1 MNYTKIYNN
10 IIERAKLRQT
20 TNQLTSYKEIHHIV
34 PKSMGGKDDKSNL
47 VELTLKEHFLCH
59 KLLIQIYKNNKSLV
73 YALWMMAN
81 TRNNVNNI
89 NKYNISAKE
98 YERLR
103 ILYIKSKCGTKLNSV
118 QKQFIS
124 ESTQNGMLIPEIRQK
139 CSKNKGSKWYYN
151 KETLKTYKWK
161 QGDIIPDMKIYHWG
175 RPMMSAEQKQK
186 LSKTQRNK
194 INNND
199 VEYYIIPNSYNN
211 INNNKTDCIIYI
223 NEYKDYTNKYNKINI
238 PDNWIK
244 INKKTTKQHS
254 IRKQLYKILVQND
267 NYIKY
272 CYRTS
277 IDNNNYNKKLQK
289 YFWVDPII
297 YKILSEHICNYT
309 DWTDNTKIINILN
322 NYL

>member
-10 IIERAKLRQT
+10 IIEKAKLRQIV
-20 TNQLTSYKEIHHIV
+20 NPLTSYKETHHIV
-34 PKSMGGKDDKSNL
+34 PKSVGGKDDKSNL

-59 KLLIQIYKNNKSLV
+59 KLLIQIYKNNKSLI

-81 TRNNVNNI
+81 TRNSGKNY

-98 YERLR
+98 YEQLR
-103 ILYIKSKCGTKLNSV
+103 ILYIKSKCGTKLTFK
-118 QKQFIS
+118 QKQLIS
-124 ESTQNGMLIPEIRQK
+124 ESTKNNMLSSEIRSK

-161 QGDIIPDMKIYHWG
+161 QGDAIPDMDSYCCG
-175 RPMMSAEQKQK
+175 RPSLTSEQKQK
-186 LSKTQRNK
+186 LSRTQRNK

-199 VEYYIIPNSYNN
+199 IEYYIIPNSYND
-211 INNNKTDCIIYI
+211 INNNKSDCIIYI

-244 INKKTTKQHS
+244 INKKTIKQHS

-272 CYRTS
+272 CYRIT
-277 IDNNNYNKKLQK
+277 IDNNNYNKKEQK

-297 YKILSEHICNYT
+297 YKTLSEHINNYS
-309 DWTDNTKIINILN
+309 DWFNSVKIINILN